1 MTDEE
6 KALCKKAISENKEIR
21 PVVQFG
27 DLYRLVSPYDNQG
40 LSSIMY
46 VSEAKDN
53 RADFLILRNGF
64 LAKRLLFISHIL
76 RLDFHTQ
83 TTAHRHINT
92 ILQGSGTEDGMI
104 RNRRDMACH
113 SDGWKEIA
121 GSPVGS
127 TTTTRTALDNYIF
140 ISCIRGQN

>member
-1 MTDEE
+1 MYLHSPRILITLHCLGCLFHITIDTSQEI
-6 KALCKKAISENKEIR
+6 ISLHLLIR
-21 PVVQFG
+21 G
-27 DLYRLVSPYDNQG
+27 AN
-40 LSSIMY
+40 
-46 VSEAKDN
+46 
-53 RADFLILRNGF
+53 FLILRNGF

-83 TTAHRHINT
+83 TTTHRHINT
-92 ILQGSGTEDGMI
+92 ILQGSSTEDGMI

-127 TTTTRTALDNYIF
+127 TTTTRSALDNYIF
-140 ISCIRGQN
+140 IFGTNTVGVQ